1 MPIARCC
8 TATRRNCARCAR
20 LTGSKRC
27 ISVLRGAFW
36 GKGWGTLALPHPPPP
51 SPRKCYAPLSLS
63 LSLTSSPAPP
73 ISSSAAPHPNGWSR
87 RRSRATLSGR
97 CFRPTY
103 PNIPPPTPFHSSA
116 SLSLALSLARCFP
129 HHRQPPLRRFAS
141 PTSRARMYPIS
152 RSFRLAFFLSFLLSL
167 SFAQREVV
175 FSSRD
180 LSVQQR
186 PLFAAPLLKG
196 VKVLFVSFLLFF
208 LYVMLEFWRDSERSK

>member
-27 ISVLRGAFW
+27 ISRGILGQRLRNAR
-36 GKGWGTLALPHPPPP
+36 P
-51 SPRKCYAPLSLS
+51 SPSSSSKMLRSTLS
-63 LSLTSSPAPP
+63 LSLTSSPAAP

-116 SLSLALSLARCFP
+116 SLSLALSLA
-129 HHRQPPLRRFAS
+129 S
-141 PTSRARMYPIS
+141 PTTGSPHSAASLRPPPAHGCT
-152 RSFRLAFFLSFLLSL
+152 RSAAPSASLSFFLSFFLSPSPSERWYSL
-167 SFAQREVV
+167 PAIFPYSIGPY
-175 FSSRD
+175 S
-180 LSVQQR
+180 
-186 PLFAAPLLKG
+186 PLHFLKG
-196 VKVLFVSFLLFF
+196 
-208 LYVMLEFWRDSERSK
+208 

>member
-1 MPIARCC
+1 MHIGITRGILGQRLRNAR
-8 TATRRNCARCAR
+8 
-20 LTGSKRC
+20 
-27 ISVLRGAFW
+27 
-36 GKGWGTLALPHPPPP
+36 P
-51 SPRKCYAPLSLS
+51 SPSSSSKMLRSTLSLS
-63 LSLTSSPAPP
+63 LSPPPLPRQSPRPP
-73 ISSSAAPHPNGWSR
+73 LPTQTVGVDDAVGQR
-87 RRSRATLSGR
+87 CRAGA
-97 CFRPTY
+97 FVRPT
-103 PNIPPPTPFHSSA
+103 PTSLLPPLFTLPLHSRSLSRSLPPPPVAPTP
-116 SLSLALSLARCFP
+116 L
-129 HHRQPPLRRFAS
+129 RFAS